1 MEISVEPF
9 SISGRL
15 IASVLIRSM
24 RILVYIFCGIAMLG
38 CSAAKYEKAADRE
51 VYEVI
56 AEREGQILG
65 SRSLFNIDTQY
76 AKREPGSIPPGEIIR
91 DRLTDG
97 SRKLTLPDALG
108 MAVANNREYQLE
120 REQLYLSALQ
130 LTGTRHEFAFRVSSS
145 SVDLGLGR
153 ATDGALKGD
162 SDLDVT
168 LSRMLTTGG
177 RFSATLANDLVLYF
191 SGKPKVPALTLSLT
205 QPLLRGAGAE
215 MAAEVLT
222 QAERDVV
229 YAIRDYSHYQKS
241 FAINTVTDYFRLL
254 QAKDSV
260 RNSYNNYIN
269 LQKAR
274 DRAEALAEAER
285 LPRYQVDQA
294 RQKELSARVSY
305 LSSVESYR
313 QYLDSFKQHLGLP
326 LGEALRLD
334 DAALDGLKRLGL
346 PPLDV
351 NARAGYVLAI
361 GNRLDVMNTID
372 RFEDSK
378 RKVRVAANDLQPG
391 LDILADVQLEDEF
404 YSSFDPGETSG
415 SVGLKLDLPLDQLPK
430 RNAYRSSRIHFEKEL
445 RTLATSLDT
454 LRDDIREGVRALEQE
469 RENYGI
475 QQNALKLAEQRVTV
489 MPLLLEADE
498 SDIRDQLEAQAD
510 LVSAQNALTRA
521 LVNYHVARWNLLK
534 NLGLLDVKEDQ
545 FWLRRQNA
553 PGVRP
558 VPTVPAD
565 GGLPGVDPPDKVFG
579 N

>member
-1 MEISVEPF
+1 
-9 SISGRL
+9 
-15 IASVLIRSM
+15 M
-24 RILVYIFCGIAMLG
+24 RTLVIILLGTAMLG
-38 CSAAKYEKAADRE
+38 CSAAQYERAADRE
-51 VYEVI
+51 VYQVI
-56 AEREGQILG
+56 SEREGQLFG
-65 SRSLFNIDTQY
+65 GRSLFNIDTQY
-76 AKREPGSIPPGEIIR
+76 AKRDPGAIPPGEIIR
-91 DRLTDG
+91 DRLLDG
-97 SRKLTLPDALG
+97 SRQLSLRDALG
-108 MAVANNREYQLE
+108 MAVANNRDYQLQ
-120 REQLYLSALQ
+120 REQLYLWALG
-130 LTGTRHEFAFRVSSS
+130 LTGTRHQFAFRVSSS
-145 SVDLGLGR
+145 ATDLGLGR
-153 ATDGALKGD
+153 ATDGDLKGD
-162 SDLDVT
+162 SDLDLT
-168 LSRMLTTGG
+168 LSRLLTTGG
-177 RFSATLANDLVLYF
+177 QFSASLANDLVLYF
-191 SGKPKVPALTLSLT
+191 HGKPKVPTVTLALT
-205 QPLLRGAGAE
+205 QPLLRGSGAE

-241 FAINTVTDYFRLL
+241 FAINTVADYFRLL
-254 QAKDSV
+254 QGKDSV

-285 LPRYQVDQA
+285 LPKYQVDQA

-313 QYLDSFKQHLGLP
+313 QDLDNFKQLLGLP
-326 LGEALRLD
+326 LGEALQLD
-334 DAALDGLKRLGL
+334 DTALEGLKQLGL

-351 NARAGYVLAI
+351 KARAGYVLAI

-391 LDILADVQLEDEF
+391 LAIVADANLADQF
-404 YSSFDPGETSG
+404 YSSFDPGEASG

-430 RNAYRSSRIHFEKEL
+430 RNAYRTSRINFEKQL
-445 RTLATSLDT
+445 RTLATTLDS

-475 QQNALKLAEQRVTV
+475 QQNALKLAEQRVAV

-498 SDIRDQLEAQAD
+498 ADIRDQLEAQAD

-534 NLGLLDVKEDQ
+534 NLGLMDVKRDQ
-545 FWLRRQNA
+545 FWLKRQEV

-558 VPTVPAD
+558 ATAQPAEGD
-565 GGLPGVDPPDKVFG
+565 LPAVDPPDKVFG